1 MIGFYLGAFILQF
14 KRCVARR
21 ACLLYHQICI
31 ARIDLL
37 SQKSRGKLLISLF
50 PGFDNIWF
58 ALGESRFNNPGLQMP
73 ELMSRTWAN
82 SGVVR

>member
-1 MIGFYLGAFILQF
+1 M
-14 KRCVARR
+14 
-21 ACLLYHQICI
+21 
-31 ARIDLL
+31 
-37 SQKSRGKLLISLF
+37 ISLF

-82 SGVVR
+82 SGVVGDLSKASGYLRYPKTPRTPRPMVTPRALFDILLAARE